1 MHKLARFSDGD
12 SYGRTL
18 DTEARRGA
26 DRSERGAAGAVTDST
41 TARSSFTVGR
51 SSRFIDSTIGRSFTA
66 GGVMGTREP
75 SQRSQ
80 SRGHVAGAVRRHGLN
95 RWSCPCGD

>member
-26 DRSERGAAGAVTDST
+26 DRSALRWCRPLRRSRMLRGAAGAVTDST
-41 TARSSFTVGR
+41 IARSSFTVGR

-66 GGVMGTREP
+66 GG
-75 SQRSQ
+75 
-80 SRGHVAGAVRRHGLN
+80 
-95 RWSCPCGD
+95 GDGDT